1 MAREVVLDANVIVAL
16 LDSADAL
23 AAQANT
29 LGEQLQSEGAD
40 LVLLDVLVGEAV
52 SVLCRRSRERRK
64 DPPDIHE
71 ALTTVRRWADEG
83 SIRWVA
89 AEGQRLV
96 GSVLDVVGETGGRLN
111 FNDALL
117 VVLQRDEVIGD
128 VASFDTGFDTVP
140 DFRRVAGAP
149 GSPT

>member
-23 AAQANT
+23 AAQANI
-29 LGEQLQSEGAD
+29 LGVQLQSEGAD
-40 LVLLDVLVGEAV
+40 LVLFDTVARASWMSGGSL
-52 SVLCRRSRERRK
+52 RRSRERR
-64 DPPDIHE
+64 
-71 ALTTVRRWADEG
+71 
-83 SIRWVA
+83 
-89 AEGQRLV
+89 QRM
-96 GSVLDVVGETGGRLN
+96 
-111 FNDALL
+111 
-117 VVLQRDEVIGD
+117 LQREEVIGD

>member
-16 LDSADAL
+16 LDAADSL
-23 AAQANT
+23 AEEAKT
-29 LGEQLQSEGAD
+29 LGEQLRTEGAE

-64 DPPDIHE
+64 EPPDIHQ
-71 ALTTVRRWADEG
+71 ALATVRRWDQDG
-83 SIRWVA
+83 SIRWMA
-89 AEGQRLV
+89 AEQERRMGAI
-96 GSVLDVVGETGGRLN
+96 LDVVEETAGRLN

-117 VVLQRDEVIGD
+117 VVLQRAGVIGD
-128 VASFDTGFDTVP
+128 LASFDTGFDSVR

-149 GSPT
+149 S

>member
-16 LDSADAL
+16 LDAADSL
-23 AAQANT
+23 AEKAKT
-29 LGEQLQSEGAD
+29 LGEQLRTEGAE

-64 DPPDIHE
+64 EPPDIHR
-71 ALTTVRRWADEG
+71 ALAPVRHWAEEG

-89 AEGQRLV
+89 AEQERHLGAI
-96 GSVLDVVGETGGRLN
+96 LDVVEETAGRLS

-117 VVLQRDEVIGD
+117 VVLQRAGEIGD
-128 VASFDTGFDTVP
+128 VASFDTGFDCVP

-149 GSPT
+149 S

>member
-1 MAREVVLDANVIVAL
+1 MAREVVLDANVIVAF
-16 LDSADAL
+16 LDASDAL
-23 AAQANT
+23 AAQAKN
-29 LGEQLQSEGAD
+29 LGEQLRSEGAE
-40 LVLLDVLVGEAV
+40 LVLLDVLVSEAV
-52 SVLCRRSRERRK
+52 SVICRRSRERRK

-71 ALTTVRRWADEG
+71 ALAAVRRWAEDG

-128 VASFDTGFDTVP
+128 VASFDTGFDTVS
-140 DFRRVAGAP
+140 DFRRVSGAP
-149 GSPT
+149 RAPP